1 MSLSNTVIDDEEM
14 YVVKRNSTR
23 EIVSFNKILQRIKKI
38 GNEINIKIN
47 FTTLA
52 MKVIDQLYDGIT
64 TTKIDELMA
73 EQCASMSSIR
83 PEFNTLA
90 SHL

>member
-14 YVVKRNSTR
+14 YVVKRNNTR

-47 FTTLA
+47 CNNYENDLI
-52 MKVIDQLYDGIT
+52 MIPHPSK
-64 TTKIDELMA
+64 E
-73 EQCASMSSIR
+73 MS
-83 PEFNTLA
+83 P
-90 SHL
+90 